1 MAIATSHP
9 VPASSRR
16 KTSPRWRSTPGN
28 IAEARLKAVMTGPD
42 ISTPAA
48 TGSAPS
54 APSDERVR
62 EIGPLRRFL
71 SRPEFGSISGAVLV
85 FAIFLVVAGDSG
97 MFSAEGIVN
106 WATVA
111 AFLGIIAVGAALLM
125 IGGEFDLSVGSMIG
139 FAGMMVAIPMVYFGW
154 SALAST
160 AFAFAGALA
169 VGFLNGWI
177 TVRTRLP
184 SFIVTLASLY
194 ILRGLTIA
202 LSIVFSNRTIVSGV
216 KEAAGDSIIP
226 SLFAGIA
233 FRPLFVWF
241 SEIGWVDKLSDGTP
255 AVQGVPAVILWAL
268 GLAFIAHIIL
278 TRTRLGNWI
287 FASGGDANAARNV
300 GVPVNRVKIALFMF
314 TAFCATIYA
323 AEQIFEFGSAA
334 SDRGLLKE
342 FEAIIAAVIGGCL
355 LTGGYGSVVGACFG
369 ALIFGVVQMGIL
381 FTGVPNDWFRV
392 FLGAMLLTA
401 VLFNNMI
408 RRRVTGER

>member
-1 MAIATSHP
+1 MADTL
-9 VPASSRR
+9 ASE
-16 KTSPRWRSTPGN
+16 KTAQSEKILQKARDERLKSQNRWR
-28 IAEARLKAVMTGPD
+28 K
-42 ISTPAA
+42 
-48 TGSAPS
+48 
-54 APSDERVR
+54 
-62 EIGPLRRFL
+62 FL
-71 SRPEFGSISGAVLV
+71 QHPEFGALAGVILV
-85 FAIFLVVAGDSG
+85 FIFFGITAGDSG
-97 MFSAEGIVN
+97 MFGADGVLNWTTVSAQLIV
-106 WATVA
+106 
-111 AFLGIIAVGAALLM
+111 IASAAALLM

-160 AFAFAGALA
+160 LFAFAGALA

-226 SLFAGIA
+226 ALFAGIA
-233 FRPLFVWF
+233 FRPVFVWF
-241 SEIGWVDKLSDGTP
+241 SEIGVLGTLADGSP
-255 AVQGVPAVILWAL
+255 AVQGVPAIILWAL

-278 TRTRLGNWI
+278 TRTRVGNWI

-300 GVPVNRVKIALFMF
+300 GVPVNRVKISLFMF
-314 TAFCATIYA
+314 TAFCAAVYA
-323 AEQIFEFGSAA
+323 TSQIFEFGSAA

-355 LTGGYGSVVGACFG
+355 LTGGYGSIVGACFG